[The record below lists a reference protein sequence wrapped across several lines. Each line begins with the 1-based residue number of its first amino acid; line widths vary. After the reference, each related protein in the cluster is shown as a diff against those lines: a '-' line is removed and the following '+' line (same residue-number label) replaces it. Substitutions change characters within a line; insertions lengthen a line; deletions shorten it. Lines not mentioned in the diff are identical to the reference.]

1 MKYLILII
9 LFAFVANFSYSQNW
23 PKVKFS
29 DFESIRTGSSL
40 FTYRLIN
47 KNNIVESSLYKDN
60 DIWKVGVQKT
70 ETDSSAYISYFNTS
84 TEKDAFVQVNDQGV
98 IMRHSLNKTQQNDIN
113 ISEYSTI
120 FRMGSSAWLIQ
131 EQNSLTRFKS
141 ITKFE
146 KNLLLP
152 YIKTITGK
160 TYGIVMDGDTLKK
173 QLLGSTIFA
182 SDTIIVDSRN
192 DTIFDV
198 YSNNNLRIGYL
209 AGVNL
214 FNPYSIAI
222 GSGAL
227 SKTNIDASKNL
238 ALGNQALYNNT
249 SGSYNCAIG
258 YQSLKYNIEGNY
270 NLAIGA
276 YSLNSNTYG
285 GGNIALGAQALE
297 LNTEGSGNIALGSTL
312 INNTLGNNNIAV
324 GGLSLFKNTIGSDN
338 ISLMGLNENIS
349 GNDNLAIMTGALGLN
364 TEGSHN
370 IAIGNSAG
378 RSVLGS
384 NNILIGY
391 KAGYTERGS
400 NKLYISNSET
410 TTPLIKGDFS
420 TNKLELNADLY
431 IQPSQAFYFG
441 NEQTDG
447 SWRIIRNGDNLLF
460 QRLEVGT
467 WVTKET
473 M

>member
-9 LFAFVANFSYSQNW
+9 FTLIVNFTYSQNW

-47 KNNIVESSLYKDN
+47 KNNIVESQLYKDN

-70 ETDSSAYISYFNTS
+70 ETDSSAYISYLNTR
-84 TEKDAFVQVNDQGV
+84 TQKGALVQVNDQGV
-98 IMRHSLNKTQQNDIN
+98 IIRRSDNTLNNDIT
-113 ISEYSTI
+113 ISEYLTM
-120 FRMGSSAWLIQ
+120 FRMGSSSWLIQ
-131 EQNSLTRFKS
+131 EQSSLTRFKC

-146 KNLLLP
+146 KDLLLP

-160 TYGIVMDGDTLKK
+160 TFGIVLDGDTLKK

-214 FNPYSIAI
+214 LKPYNIAI
-222 GSGAL
+222 GSEAL

-297 LNTEGSGNIALGSTL
+297 MNTEGSGNIALGSTL
-312 INNTLGNNNIAV
+312 LNNTLGQNNIAV
-324 GGLSLFKNTIGSDN
+324 GGISLFKNTTGSDN
-338 ISLMGLNENIS
+338 ISLLGLNENIS
-349 GNDNLAIMTGALGLN
+349 GNDNLAIMTGALELN

-378 RSVLGS
+378 RSVIGS

-391 KAGYTERGS
+391 KAGYTEIGS

-431 IQPSQAFYFG
+431 IPSAQAFYFG

-467 WVTKET
+467 WVTKQT